1 MVYNKSR
8 RERAHVRDT
17 CSYHN
22 MALIR
27 NIPTLIRVLGTIS
40 NLDSHSKEILEAR
53 EAGDPAKE
61 REVIGRDITIWAN
74 SVAEKFQLNIEVIN
88 PENIPEQDG
97 CVYISN
103 HQGYAD
109 IIALIIALN
118 GKQLGFIA
126 KDSLE
131 KVPYLGKWISLI
143 RGLFIKRGDTREAL
157 KSMREGIDLVKA
169 GYNLAI
175 FPEGTRSRGQKMGKF
190 KAGSFKLATKA
201 KAPIVPVS
209 IQGSYKCF
217 EEKGYWQP
225 ATIKVMIH
233 QPIETAEL
241 SRQDIMV
248 IEKEIPATIQNGVSA
263 LS

>member
-1 MVYNKSR
+1 
-8 RERAHVRDT
+8 
-17 CSYHN
+17 
-22 MALIR
+22 MAILR
-27 NIPTLIRVLGTIS
+27 NIPTLFKVLGTIS
-40 NLDSHSKEILEAR
+40 KLDSYSKGIMEAR
-53 EAGDPAKE
+53 ESGDPIRERQVIGEDIKLWANNVAKE
-61 REVIGRDITIWAN
+61 FD
-74 SVAEKFQLNIEVIN
+74 LNIEVIN

-97 CVYISN
+97 CVYIAN

-109 IIALIIALN
+109 IIALIVALD

-131 KVPYLGKWISLI
+131 KVPYLGKWIKLI

-157 KSMREGIDLVKA
+157 KSMMEGIKLVKD

-175 FPEGTRSRGQKMGKF
+175 FPEGTRSRGPKMGKF

-217 EEKGYWQP
+217 EEKGYAQP
-225 ATIKVMIH
+225 CTIKVMIH
-233 QPIETAEL
+233 PPDETKDL
-241 SRQDIMV
+241 SRQDIMA
-248 IEKEIPATIQNGVSA
+248 IEKEIPATIKNGVSM
-263 LS
+263 LMG

>member
-1 MVYNKSR
+1 
-8 RERAHVRDT
+8 
-17 CSYHN
+17 
-22 MALIR
+22 MAFIR
-27 NIPTLIRVLGTIS
+27 NIPTLIRVLGSIS
-40 NLDSHSKEILEAR
+40 KLDSYSKGIEEAR
-53 EAGDPAKE
+53 ESGDAEKE
-61 REVIGRDITIWAN
+61 REVIGNDIKLWAN
-74 SVAEKFQLNIEVIN
+74 NVADEFQLKIEVVN

-109 IIALIIALN
+109 IIALIIALD

-131 KVPYLGKWISLI
+131 KVPYLGKWIKLI

-157 KSMREGIDLVKA
+157 KSLMEGVELVKQ

-175 FPEGTRSRGQKMGKF
+175 FPEGTRSRGPKMGKF
-190 KAGSFKLATKA
+190 KPGSFKLATRA

-209 IQGSYKCF
+209 ISGSYKCF

-233 QPIETAEL
+233 PPIETAAL
-241 SRQDIMV
+241 SRQDIMEM
-248 IEKEIPATIQNGVSA
+248 EKEIPSTIQNGVSE